1 MQQSGLD
8 PVFLRSAQLYW
19 ETVAPKRKFSDFRL
33 ALMEIRI
40 VIALLAWWFD
50 AEFVEEGQKEPYFKD
65 VVAAV
70 HGPLPLR
77 IRPVARN

>member
-1 MQQSGLD
+1 MDSILA
-8 PVFLRSAQLYW
+8 RSEELYW
-19 ETVAPKRKFSDFRL
+19 KTVCFCAETSNVRL

-40 VIALLAWWFD
+40 VIALLVWWFD
-50 AEFVEEGQKEPYFKD
+50 AEFIEEGQKEPYYRD

-77 IRPVARN
+77 IKPVR

>member
-8 PVFLRSAQLYW
+8 PVFLRNAQLYW
-19 ETVAPKRKFSDFRL
+19 ETVVPRWKFSDFRL

-40 VIALLAWWFD
+40 VIALLVWWFD

-65 VVAAV
+65 LVAAV
-70 HGPLPLR
+70 HGPLRLR

>member
-8 PVFLRSAQLYW
+8 PVFLRNAQLYW
-19 ETVAPKRKFSDFRL
+19 ETVVPGWKFSDFRL

-40 VIALLAWWFD
+40 VIALLVWWFD

-65 VVAAV
+65 AVAAV
-70 HGPLPLR
+70 HGPLRLR
-77 IRPVARN
+77 IRPVART

>member
-1 MQQSGLD
+1 
-8 PVFLRSAQLYW
+8 
-19 ETVAPKRKFSDFRL
+19 
-33 ALMEIRI
+33 MEIRI
-40 VIALLAWWFD
+40 VIALLVWWFD